1 MRNSRLNHIVMTG
14 AVISVAAFM
23 FYVAIARAEMP
34 KQKWSDEGIVTK
46 QGKKYPHP
54 HTIHLEALSQ
64 RTADFSI
71 DEIKDWAGFLQ
82 SLRNRLNVLPFST
95 EAKIMIS
102 GFKHS
107 ALNSDEKAF
116 VVTEINR
123 LLADEGIFSQ
133 LKSIVAFSDQTK
145 KLEAEYLKT
154 NSKEDGKWLNRS
166 IINDVFP
173 QTFRIGKVKG
183 LKKMTCATC
192 HEAWDK
198 EEFKDINE
206 RAVMECFSNAIA
218 GEKGMEECIE
228 KAKLLKES
236 RIEDPGPLKKFIQR
250 SNTKGDIP
258 SFVAVHPETPY
269 TFNPLLKRLVCI
281 ECHSRERKVD
291 KVMGRDGKV
300 KDIQIFYGVGSEK
313 PHKH

>member
-1 MRNSRLNHIVMTG
+1 MRNKRLNNIAVTG
-14 AVISVAAFM
+14 AIISIAAFLL
-23 FYVAIARAEMP
+23 YVASAQAEMP

-71 DEIKDWAGFLQ
+71 DEIKDWTGFLQ
-82 SLRNRLNVLPFST
+82 SLRNKLNVLPLSA
-95 EAKIMIS
+95 EAKITIN
-102 GFKHS
+102 GFKYS

-116 VVTEINR
+116 IITEINR
-123 LLADEGIFSQ
+123 LLADEKIAAQ
-133 LKSIVAFSDQTK
+133 LKDIVAFSDQAK
-145 KLEAEYLKT
+145 KLEADYLKSK
-154 NSKEDGKWLNRS
+154 SKEDVKWLNRA
-166 IINDVFP
+166 IINDIFP
-173 QTFRIGKVKG
+173 QTLRIGKVKE
-183 LKKMTCATC
+183 LKKMTCSTC

-206 RAVMECFSNAIA
+206 RAVMECFSKAIA
-218 GEKGMEECIE
+218 GEKGMDECIE

-250 SNTKGDIP
+250 SDTKGEIP
-258 SFVAVHPETPY
+258 FFVAVHPENPY

-300 KDIQIFYGVGSEK
+300 KDILIFYGVGSEK
-313 PHKH
+313 PRKQ

>member
-14 AVISVAAFM
+14 AVISIAAFIL
-23 FYVAIARAEMP
+23 YIGTAQAEVP

-71 DEIKDWAGFLQ
+71 DEIKDWPGFLQ
-82 SLRNRLNVLPFST
+82 SLNNKLNILPLST
-95 EAKIMIS
+95 EAKMTIS
-102 GFKHS
+102 GFKHG
-107 ALNSDEKAF
+107 ALNKDEKAF
-116 VVTEINR
+116 IITEINR
-123 LLADEGIFSQ
+123 LLTDERVLAQ
-133 LKSIVAFSDQTK
+133 LKGVVVSGDQTK
-145 KLEAEYLKT
+145 RLEADYLKSK
-154 NSKEDGKWLNRS
+154 SKEDVKWLNRA
-166 IINDVFP
+166 IINDIFP
-173 QTFRIGKVKG
+173 QTLRIGKVKE

-206 RAVMECFSNAIA
+206 RAVMECFSKAIA
-218 GEKGMEECIE
+218 GEKGMEECIG
-228 KAKLLKES
+228 KAKLLRES

-250 SNTKGDIP
+250 SDTKGEIP
-258 SFVAVHPETPY
+258 FFVAVHPENPY

-313 PHKH
+313 PRKQ

>member
-1 MRNSRLNHIVMTG
+1 MRNSRLNHIKIAG
-14 AVISVAAFM
+14 AVISSAVFVI
-23 FYVAIARAEMP
+23 YIATAQAEMP
-34 KQKWSDEGIVTK
+34 KPKWSDEGIVTK

-54 HTIHLEALSQ
+54 HTIHLEAVSQ

-71 DEIKDWAGFLQ
+71 DEIKDWQGFLQ
-82 SLRNRLNVLPFST
+82 SLNKNLNILPLST
-95 EAKIMIS
+95 EAKMTIS
-102 GFKHS
+102 SFKYS
-107 ALNSDEKAF
+107 ALNKDEKTF
-116 VVTEINR
+116 VITEINR
-123 LLADEGIFSQ
+123 ILADEGIFTQ
-133 LKSIVAFSDQTK
+133 LKGIAVFSDQTK
-145 KLEAEYLKT
+145 NLEADYLKSK
-154 NSKEDGKWLNRS
+154 SKEDVKWLNRA
-166 IINDVFP
+166 IINDIFP
-173 QTFRIGKVKG
+173 QTIRIGKVKE

-206 RAVMECFSNAIA
+206 RAVMECFSKAIA
-218 GEKGMEECIE
+218 GEKGMEECIG

-236 RIEDPGPLKKFIQR
+236 RIEDPGSLKKFIQR
-250 SNTKGDIP
+250 SDTKGEIP
-258 SFVAVHPETPY
+258 FFVAVHPENPY

-300 KDIQIFYGVGSEK
+300 KDIPIFYGVGSEK